1 MWPRANSAP
10 NSFNVAYAL
19 LTLNQLMN
27 KGLLLCMWL
36 FLLPTPSPKTFWNPT
51 HTRTTRTLIF
61 SYQPTFVYARLR
73 TARKTDNSMQMA
85 EGGFGTKINNA
96 YAFRKTRLRE
106 NLTPPLRSAIMLP
119 TRNNNTVFNHTHFR
133 EHHTYRARV

>member
-1 MWPRANSAP
+1 MMWPRANSAP

-19 LTLNQLMN
+19 LTLNHIMN
-27 KGLLLCMWL
+27 KGLLMCMCFFW
-36 FLLPTPSPKTFWNPT
+36 LPTPSPKNFWNPT
-51 HTRTTRTLIF
+51 RTRTTRTLIF
-61 SYQPTFVYARLR
+61 SYQPTFAYARLR

-106 NLTPPLRSAIMLP
+106 NLTPPLRFAICRL
-119 TRNNNTVFNHTHFR
+119 RVKFDIVFYHTSFF
-133 EHHTYRARV
+133 EHHKK